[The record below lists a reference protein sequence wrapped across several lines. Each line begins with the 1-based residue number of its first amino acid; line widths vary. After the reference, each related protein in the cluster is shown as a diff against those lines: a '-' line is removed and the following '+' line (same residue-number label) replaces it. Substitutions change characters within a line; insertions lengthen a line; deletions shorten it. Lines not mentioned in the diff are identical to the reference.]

1 MGLLDALLGGAQG
14 REENQ
19 GFLQRFEEGP
29 PWEGYSDQEV
39 LKRYGTVAGQASPQ
53 EYQQAASE
61 AFARMTP
68 DQRVEFGQLL
78 QQRARERHLDL
89 GGLDRSGIKDF
100 QDAQQLARLTGE
112 VHQQPG
118 LLRSIL
124 GGGGEAQAQ
133 QAGLLSNP
141 LAKAALAG
149 IAAMA
154 IKKVLGARSATAAA
168 GAETTAGS
176 AGTIPGGIPGL
187 GSGIPTPPSS
197 QQATGTTAG
206 ETTAATARP
215 AGAAAER
222 WHEVVSG
229 DTLWKLAARF
239 YGDGQQYMKIFE
251 ANQEVLTDPNKIR
264 IGQRLRIP

>member
-1 MGLLDALLGGAQG
+1 
-14 REENQ
+14 
-19 GFLQRFEEGP
+19 
-29 PWEGYSDQEV
+29 
-39 LKRYGTVAGQASPQ
+39 
-53 EYQQAASE
+53 
-61 AFARMTP
+61 ARMTP

-133 QAGLLSNP
+133 QAGLVSNP

-149 IAAMA
+149 ITAMA
-154 IKKVLGARSATAAA
+154 IQKWLGARSATAAA

-206 ETTAATARP
+206 ATTAATARP

-229 DTLWKLAARF
+229 DTLWKLA
-239 YGDGQQYMKIFE
+239 
-251 ANQEVLTDPNKIR
+251 
-264 IGQRLRIP
+264 